1 MTNYNKLLNNLN
13 ELKLTAMAENL
24 DSVISSVVN
33 GHKDFTDSLYEL
45 TEYQISYKRK
55 KETEWCIQ
63 WGAFPFRKTF
73 EDFDFSFQPS
83 INKKEVLEFKNLRF
97 MEKAENILFVGSP
110 GVGKTH
116 LAVSIGLE
124 AATHKNQVRFIT
136 CGDLLNQL
144 SEAYSGGKL
153 DSKLALYSR
162 YKILIIDEIG
172 YMPID
177 KMSANLLFQLINKR
191 YEKRSTIITTNKALN
206 KWGEMFN
213 DNVMANAILDRLLHH
228 SHIIN
233 ITGRS
238 YRLKDIVMESQ
249 DKSD

>member
-13 ELKLTAMAENL
+13 ELKLSAMADNL
-24 DSVISSVVN
+24 DSVISSVIN
-33 GHKDFTDSLYEL
+33 GQKDFTDGIYEL
-45 TEYQISYKRK
+45 TEYQVSYKRQS
-55 KETEWCIQ
+55 EMNWCIK

-83 INKKEVLEFKNLRF
+83 INRKEVLEFKNLRF

-116 LAVSIGLE
+116 LAVSIGIE
-124 AATHKNQVRFIT
+124 AAKHKNQVRFIT
-136 CGDLLNQL
+136 CGDLISQL
-144 SEAYSGGKL
+144 SKALNEGKL
-153 DSKLALYSR
+153 DNKLALYSR

-233 ITGRS
+233 ITGKS
-238 YRLKDIVMESQ
+238 YRMKDVLMESQ

>member
-13 ELKLTAMAENL
+13 ELKLTAMADNL
-24 DSVISSVVN
+24 DIVLSSIVA
-33 GHKDFTDSLYEL
+33 GHKDFTDGLYEL
-45 TEYQISYKRK
+45 TEYQLSYKRK

-83 INKKEVLEFKNLRF
+83 INKKEVMEFKSLRF
-97 MEKAENILFVGSP
+97 MDKAENILFVGSP

-136 CGDLLNQL
+136 CGDLLSQL
-144 SEAYSGGKL
+144 SKAHNEGKL
-153 DSKLALYSR
+153 DNKLALYSR
-162 YKILIIDEIG
+162 YKVLIIDEIG

-177 KMSANLLFQLINKR
+177 KVSANLLFQLINKR

-206 KWGEMFN
+206 KWGELFN

-238 YRLKDIVMESQ
+238 YRMKDVLMESQ